1 MHPDTMQL
9 IDNTEADWSHHEFY
23 VDSNGQSHLKHLRYG
38 DDYTLEEGDL
48 LDAVEAVLRGDILDF
63 GGDENA

>member
-1 MHPDTMQL
+1 
-9 IDNTEADWSHHEFY
+9 
-23 VDSNGQSHLKHLRYG
+23 LRYG

-63 GGDENA
+63 GGDDNA